1 MTDFDPGDYEI
12 SELGPAIKD
21 IEDLGELEEILQ
33 AEHRGENRAGA
44 IALIESRIEKFSE
57 DEEEP
62 ADAEGL
68 DLASM
73 STAEVGNALQSVDE
87 VSDLESLLEREE
99 ASEDRDPVKRL
110 IRNRIDSVQGSDEE
124 AAEVEIDE
132 RPPEERHPDLD
143 HPTRDKRHVRSLSDG
158 TYRDMWVYC
167 ETQAG
172 ELIDVSKEML
182 GKARELMDTYNDD
195 YEEDERVVAVL
206 IGSDVSK
213 HVDDVIAYGADV
225 VVAREDDRLDRFQ
238 HKPFTEIFCDMARAG
253 ATHENGE
260 VHGGRDEE
268 WRDYDKPR
276 YVLFP
281 ATNNGR
287 DLSAL
292 VQAELDSGLASD
304 CSGLYITKEV
314 ISNPVKTGV
323 AGEKKEFERVLH
335 MKRPDFSG
343 FEYSTILCIDNPA
356 REFHPQGASVIPGS
370 FDVPEPDP
378 FREGLVVDHDA
389 PLDDDWFRITVT
401 EYDQLDEGIDL
412 TGHEV
417 IVAVGRGIGDDPT
430 KGIEL
435 ALELADQFEGS
446 EIGVTRGIVTGSFQ
460 FDGHVEQYT
469 HEERQIGETGQVV
482 APKLYIAAGISGA
495 VQHKVGMDESD
506 TIIAINTD
514 PDARIRDF
522 SDYFI
527 EGDLFEVLPELT
539 AALKEGQFEAAVARD
554 GGLTEGEST
563 SDVSPDG
570 GLATD
575 ESTSGVPSDSEVADE
590 RGDTQ

>member
-21 IEDLGELEEILQ
+21 IDDLGELEEILQ
-33 AEHRGENRAGA
+33 AEHRGQNRAPA

-57 DEEEP
+57 DDDEP
-62 ADAEGL
+62 ADADEM

-73 STAEVGNALQSVDE
+73 STAEVGNALQSVEE

-99 ASEDRDPVKRL
+99 AGEDRDSVKRL
-110 IRNRIDSVQGSDEE
+110 IRSRIDSVKGSDEE
-124 AAEVEIDE
+124 DTEIEVDD

-143 HPTRDKRHVRSLSDG
+143 HPTRDKRHVRSLHGG

-172 ELIDVSKEML
+172 ELVDVSKEML
-182 GKARELMDTYNDD
+182 GKARDLMDTYNDD
-195 YEEDERVVAVL
+195 YTTDERVVAVL

-213 HVDDVIAYGADV
+213 HVEDVIAYGADV
-225 VVAREDDRLDRFQ
+225 VVVREDARLERFQ
-238 HKPFTEIFCDMARAG
+238 HKPYTEIFCDMARAG
-253 ATHENGE
+253 ATHENFE
-260 VHGGRDEE
+260 VRGGRDEP

-304 CSGLYITKEV
+304 CSGLYITEEV

-323 AGEKKEFERVLH
+323 AGEKKEFQRVLH

-343 FEYSTILCIDNPA
+343 FEYSTILCIDNPT

-370 FDVPEPDP
+370 FDLPEPDAE
-378 FREGLVVDHDA
+378 REGLVVEHDA
-389 PLDDDWFRITVT
+389 PLDDDWFRVTVT
-401 EYDQLDEGIDL
+401 DFDQLDEGIDL
-412 TGHEV
+412 TGHDV

-430 KGIEL
+430 KGIEFALDL
-435 ALELADQFEGS
+435 AGQFEDA
-446 EIGVTRGIVTGSFQ
+446 EVGVTRGIVTGSFN

-469 HEERQIGETGQVV
+469 HEDRQIGETGQVV
-482 APKLYIAAGISGA
+482 APKLYVAAGISGA

-506 TIIAINTD
+506 TIVAVNTD

-527 EGDLFEVLPELT
+527 EGDLFEVLPRLT
-539 AALKEGQFEAAVARD
+539 TALKEGRFEAAVASD
-554 GGLTEGEST
+554 GGAAPTGTPDDGAAEDDRGES
-563 SDVSPDG
+563 
-570 GLATD
+570 
-575 ESTSGVPSDSEVADE
+575 
-590 RGDTQ
+590 R

>member
-21 IEDLGELEEILQ
+21 IDDLGELEEILQ
-33 AEHRGENRAGA
+33 AEHRGQNRAPA
-44 IALIESRIEKFSE
+44 VALIESRIEKFSE
-57 DEEEP
+57 DDDEP
-62 ADAEGL
+62 ADADEM

-73 STAEVGNALQSVDE
+73 STAEVGNALQSVEE

-99 ASEDRDPVKRL
+99 AGEDRDPVKRL
-110 IRNRIDSVQGSDEE
+110 IRNRIDSVKGSDEE
-124 AAEVEIDE
+124 DTEVEVDE

-143 HPTRDKRHVRSLSDG
+143 HPTRDKRHVRSLHGG

-172 ELIDVSKEML
+172 ELVDVSKEML

-195 YEEDERVVAVL
+195 YTTDERVVAVL

-213 HVDDVIAYGADV
+213 HVEDVIAYGADV
-225 VVAREDDRLDRFQ
+225 AVVREDDRLERFQ
-238 HKPFTEIFCDMARAG
+238 HKPYTEIFCDMARAG
-253 ATHENGE
+253 ATHQNFE
-260 VHGGRDEE
+260 VQGGRDEP

-304 CSGLYITKEV
+304 CSGLYITEEV

-323 AGEKKEFERVLH
+323 AGEKKEFQRVLH

-343 FEYSTILCIDNPA
+343 FEYSTILCIDNPT

-370 FDVPEPDP
+370 FDLPEPDAD
-378 FREGLVVDHDA
+378 REGLVVEHDA
-389 PLDDDWFRITVT
+389 PLDDDWFRVTVT
-401 EYDQLDEGIDL
+401 DFDQLDEGIDL
-412 TGHEV
+412 TGHDV
-417 IVAVGRGIGDDPT
+417 IVAVGRGIDDNPT

-435 ALELADQFEGS
+435 ALDLADQFEDA
-446 EIGVTRGIVTGSFQ
+446 EVGVTRGIVTGSFN

-469 HEERQIGETGQVV
+469 HEDRQIGETGQVV

-506 TIIAINTD
+506 TIVAVNTD

-527 EGDLFEVLPELT
+527 EGDLFEVLPRLT
-539 AALKEGQFEAAVARD
+539 TALKEGRFEAAVASD
-554 GGLTEGEST
+554 GGTAPIGT
-563 SDVSPDG
+563 PGDG
-570 GLATD
+570 AA
-575 ESTSGVPSDSEVADE
+575 ADE
-590 RGDTQ
+590 RGESK